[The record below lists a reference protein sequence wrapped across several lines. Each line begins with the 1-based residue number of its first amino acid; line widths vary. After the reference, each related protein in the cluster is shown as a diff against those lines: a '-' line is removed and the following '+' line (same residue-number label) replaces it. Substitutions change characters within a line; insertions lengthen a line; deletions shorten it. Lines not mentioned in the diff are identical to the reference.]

1 MQQLSIFAQVYDT
14 YKSKKPLRIIELF
27 AGYGSQA
34 LALKYMGVPFEHYR
48 VCEWNWKS
56 NYAYALMHDLYQ
68 EYDTDITKD
77 EIIKALQGKGLSADW
92 NKTMED
98 TQISKMKEEDLR
110 HAYNAIKSTRNTIDI
125 SRTHGSDL
133 GIEPRREREREY
145 LMTYSFPCQDL
156 SLAGERKGMED
167 GTGTRSS
174 LLWQVERILN
184 ELSEADEL
192 PDILLMENVP
202 QVHGMGNEN
211 AFRKWCNRLTDLG
224 YSNFYDDVIATDYE
238 IPQTRN
244 RCMMIS
250 ILGKWHYQFLPKKPL
265 VKKLKDFL
273 EEEVDTKY
281 YLTQKQLE
289 QVRAWNTTQK
299 PLEQVSMG
307 GEKCQTI
314 TAQSNMRLNYSSI
327 FVTECIGSTRPHAT
341 IYDDGRCPS
350 FLATANGSNGKVP
363 MVKVKKV

>member
-14 YKSKKPLRIIELF
+14 YKSKKPLRLIELF

-56 NYAYALMHDLYQ
+56 NYAYSLMHDLYQ
-68 EYDTDITKD
+68 EYDTGMTKD
-77 EIIKALQGKGLSADW
+77 EIIMALQGKGLSADW
-92 NKTMED
+92 NKPMED
-98 TQISKMKEEDLR
+98 TQISRMKEEDLR
-110 HAYNAIKSTRNTIDI
+110 HAYNAIISTRNTIDI
-125 SRTHGSDL
+125 SRTHGNDL
-133 GIEPRREREREY
+133 GIEPRKERKREY

-156 SLAGERKGMED
+156 SLAGERKGMEE

-174 LLWQVERILN
+174 LLWQVERILD

-250 ILGKWHYQFLPKKPL
+250 ILGNWHYQFLPKKPL

-273 EEEVDTKY
+273 EAEVDTKY

-289 QVRAWNTTQK
+289 QVRACGTTQK
-299 PLEQVSMG
+299 PLEQVSMS

-314 TAQSNMRLNYSSI
+314 TEQSNMRLSYSSI

-341 IYDDGRCPS
+341 IYYDGRCPS

-363 MVKVKKV
+363 MVKEKKV

>member
-1 MQQLSIFAQVYDT
+1 
-14 YKSKKPLRIIELF
+14 
-27 AGYGSQA
+27 
-34 LALKYMGVPFEHYR
+34 
-48 VCEWNWKS
+48 
-56 NYAYALMHDLYQ
+56 
-68 EYDTDITKD
+68 
-77 EIIKALQGKGLSADW
+77 
-92 NKTMED
+92 
-98 TQISKMKEEDLR
+98 
-110 HAYNAIKSTRNTIDI
+110 
-125 SRTHGSDL
+125 
-133 GIEPRREREREY
+133 
-145 LMTYSFPCQDL
+145 
-156 SLAGERKGMED
+156 MED

-174 LLWQVERILN
+174 LLWQVERILD
-184 ELSEADEL
+184 ELSDVDEL

-273 EEEVDTKY
+273 EAEVDTKY

-289 QVRAWNTTQK
+289 QV
-299 PLEQVSMG
+299 SMS

-314 TAQSNMRLNYSSI
+314 TTKSNMDLNYSSI
-327 FVTECIGSTRPHAT
+327 FVTECIESTRPHAT
-341 IYDDGRCPS
+341 IYDDGRCHS

>member
-1 MQQLSIFAQVYDT
+1 MQLSIFAQVYDT
-14 YKSKKPLRIIELF
+14 YKSKKPLRLIELF

-56 NYAYALMHDLYQ
+56 NYAYSLMHDLYQ
-68 EYDTDITKD
+68 EYDTDMTKD
-77 EIIKALQGKGLSADW
+77 EIIKELQGKGLSADW
-92 NKTMED
+92 NKPMED
-98 TQISKMKEEDLR
+98 TQIARMKEEDMR
-110 HAYNAIKSTRNTIDI
+110 HAYNAIRSTRNTIDI

-133 GIEPRREREREY
+133 GIEPRKKRKREY

-250 ILGKWHYQFLPKKPL
+250 ILGKWNYQFLPKKPL

-273 EEEVDTKY
+273 EAEVDTKY

-289 QVRAWNTTQK
+289 QVRAWDTTQK

-314 TAQSNMRLNYSSI
+314 TAKSNTTLNYSPI

-341 IYDDGRCPS
+341 IYNDGRCHS

-363 MVKVKKV
+363 MVKMKKV